1 MNTKNNKRRKESQG
15 KIEKVFIELLQERE
29 LENISVSEII
39 KKAELNRSTFYA
51 NYLDIYDLADKIRDK
66 LMAQVNS
73 LYENDAFNNCGSDYV
88 KLFRHI
94 KENQIFY
101 NTYFKLGYDKHSFDL
116 SALKSENLI
125 ASDGYLEYH
134 VEFHKAGL
142 NAIIKKWLKGGCKES
157 PETMV
162 KIIENEYKGRKWE
175 E

>member
-1 MNTKNNKRRKESQG
+1 MNIKNNKRRKESKE
-15 KIEKVFIELLQERE
+15 KIEKAFIELLQHRE
-29 LENISVSEII
+29 LSDISVSEII

-51 NYLDIYDLADKIRDK
+51 NYLDIYDLADKIRDR

-73 LYENDAFNNCGSDYV
+73 LYGDDAFNNCGSDYAR
-88 KLFRHI
+88 LFYHI

-116 SALKSENLI
+116 SVLKSDDLTVN
-125 ASDGYLEYH
+125 DGYLEYH

-157 PETMV
+157 PEVMV